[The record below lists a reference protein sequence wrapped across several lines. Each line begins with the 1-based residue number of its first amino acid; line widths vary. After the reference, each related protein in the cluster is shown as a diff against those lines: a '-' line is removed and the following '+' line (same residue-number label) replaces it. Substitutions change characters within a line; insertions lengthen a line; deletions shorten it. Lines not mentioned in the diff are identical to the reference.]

1 VGRELTDTAP
11 LSRRRIVPYLT
22 SKKANITRRD
32 KIKKQDRAIKDIK
45 FAQNLATPV
54 HTQYQNFSRKIEH
67 NLVLQKEQVSGS
79 MSTEYRHRGKGG
91 KPISLDSS
99 ETAPLERPKAVGDIE
114 ITVKSGVIRIAAN
127 QYNNAEDI
135 TLAFACRAEI
145 FKFHYP
151 VDLEITIEAI
161 TDTTYLVESISKIES
176 DTTDAIMDW
185 IIQLHIVRHETN
197 IEKRLMKFFRLLTT
211 KLGKRTSEGLLLE
224 QTLSHARIAEIVGST
239 RSTVSR
245 TISTLR
251 KTQQIYIDELKGQ
264 IILPVD

>member
-1 VGRELTDTAP
+1 
-11 LSRRRIVPYLT
+11 
-22 SKKANITRRD
+22 
-32 KIKKQDRAIKDIK
+32 
-45 FAQNLATPV
+45 
-54 HTQYQNFSRKIEH
+54 
-67 NLVLQKEQVSGS
+67 
-79 MSTEYRHRGKGG
+79 MSTECHYRDKRGR
-91 KPISLDSS
+91 PISLNSS
-99 ETAPLERPKAVGDIE
+99 ETLALEGSQAGEDIE

-127 QYNNAEDI
+127 QPKNAEDI
-135 TLAFACRAEI
+135 TLAFACRSDS

-151 VDLEITIEAI
+151 GDLEIRIEAI
-161 TDTTYLVESISKIES
+161 TDTTYLVKSKSKIES
-176 DTTDAIMDW
+176 DTSDALMDW

-197 IEKRLMKFFRLLTT
+197 LENRLMKFFILLTT

-224 QTLSHARIAEIVGST
+224 HTLSHARIAEIVGST